1 MPGGSHSEDSS
12 SSSSNERNSSRR
24 QRHDDNTS
32 RGKRRKV
39 KYGSSCGIRSV
50 NEYHDRLI
58 NKDVKDKKAEAYVET
73 GDDSK
78 AWAGASAT
86 DHENGHFSCD
96 ARAGAA
102 ALEKDNHTAGRAR
115 ADASAE
121 FGLGGVIA
129 EANADATAYS
139 YGDDSGQIDV
149 GKGRVGGGVGLGAG
163 GAKAKVEA
171 AVDVV
176 DLKVK
181 FSKNRGMDAN
191 LGLNADTGFE
201 AGVDGVSAS
210 ALGFGFSLGRNSGI
224 STPLGRISFKLW

>member
-1 MPGGSHSEDSS
+1 MPKRPCSEDSS
-12 SSSSNERNSSRR
+12 SSSSSKRSSSRR
-24 QRHDDNTS
+24 QRA
-32 RGKRRKV
+32 GKRRKV
-39 KYGSSCGIRSV
+39 TYGSSCGIRSM

-58 NKDVKDKKAEAYVET
+58 NKDVKKAEAYVET
-73 GDDSK
+73 GDESK

-86 DHENGHFSCD
+86 DLENGHFSCD

-210 ALGFGFSLGRNSGI
+210 VLGLGVSLGRSTGI
-224 STPLGRISFKLW
+224 STPLGRVSFKLW

>member
-12 SSSSNERNSSRR
+12 SSSSSERNSSRR
-24 QRHDDNTS
+24 QHHDDNIS

-102 ALEKDNHTAGRAR
+102 ALEKDNHTAGRAT

-121 FGLGGVIA
+121 FGLGGAIA

-139 YGDDSGQIDV
+139 YGDDSGQVDV
-149 GKGRVGGGVGLGAG
+149 GKGRVGGGLGIGAG
-163 GAKAKVEA
+163 GAKAKLEA
-171 AVDVV
+171 GVDVV
-176 DLKVK
+176 DVNVK
-181 FSKNRGMDAN
+181 FSKNQGMDAN

-210 ALGFGFSLGRNSGI
+210 VLGLGFSLGRNTGI
-224 STPLGRISFKLW
+224 STPFGGISFKLW

>member
-102 ALEKDNHTAGRAR
+102 ALEKDNHTAGRAT

-121 FGLGGVIA
+121 FGLGGAIA
-129 EANADATAYS
+129 EANADATVYS

-149 GKGRVGGGVGLGAG
+149 AKGRVSGGLGIGPG

-171 AVDVV
+171 SVDFVDVN
-176 DLKVK
+176 LK
-181 FSKNRGMDAN
+181 FSKNQEVDVN
-191 LGLNADTGFE
+191 VGLTADVGFE

-210 ALGFGFSLGRNSGI
+210 VLGLGVSLGRSTGI
-224 STPLGRISFKLW
+224 STPLGRVSFKLW

>member
-1 MPGGSHSEDSS
+1 MPKRPCSEDSS
-12 SSSSNERNSSRR
+12 SSSSSKRSSSRR
-24 QRHDDNTS
+24 QRA
-32 RGKRRKV
+32 GKRRKV
-39 KYGSSCGIRSV
+39 TYGSSCGIRSM

-58 NKDVKDKKAEAYVET
+58 NKDVKKAEAYVET
-73 GDDSK
+73 GDESK

-171 AVDVV
+171 GVDVV

>member
-12 SSSSNERNSSRR
+12 SSSSSKRSSSRR
-24 QRHDDNTS
+24 QRA
-32 RGKRRKV
+32 GKRRKV
-39 KYGSSCGIRSV
+39 TYGSSCGIRSM

-58 NKDVKDKKAEAYVET
+58 NKDVKKAEAYVET
-73 GDDSK
+73 GDESK

-171 AVDVV
+171 GVDVV